1 MKDLKYYDVNK
12 LKFDGTIYEF
22 IYSLREEGK
31 KMDKKYRD
39 IQILNKNMQTIYVD
53 RMIVGDIIVRENK
66 IDVLYKG
73 AITKTIL
80 LPEYLEGIK
89 VLID

>member
-1 MKDLKYYDVNK
+1 MKDSKHYNYDWIK
-12 LKFDGTIYEF
+12 
-22 IYSLREEGK
+22 SLNRPFKIIHEETK
-31 KMDKKYRD
+31 EIKMDSKFRD
-39 IQILNKNMQTIYVD
+39 IHILNKNDETIYVD
-53 RMIVGDIIVRENK
+53 RQIVGDIIVRK
-66 IDVLYKG
+66 HRIDVVNKG